1 MGAYP
6 RLHCP
11 SLFPRPRS
19 HPETSSGA
27 LCKPH
32 LGAIPTPSSYPTVLN
47 PASQGRNR
55 YLSHLYDR
63 GRHINLSLSPPRQ
76 QAPTPLLTQNH
87 PLPNPNHHHAPR
99 RPLHPR
105 RPLRPGYR
113 PARSNR
119 HHRDPHRSHH
129 HVRGPNG
136 TRQPANPPQRAPHAH
151 WRWPVGGTR
160 PSSTSTPPTLR
171 RRRWC

>member
-63 GRHINLSLSPPRQ
+63 GRHINLSLSPPRR
-76 QAPTPLLTQNH
+76 QAPIPPLTQNH

-99 RPLHPR
+99 H
-105 RPLRPGYR
+105 PLRPGYR

-119 HHRDPHRSHH
+119 HHRDPHGSHH

-136 TRQPANPPQRAPHAH
+136 TRQPLTLLNAPLMLIGAGPWAVRDPRPHQPPLP
-151 WRWPVGGTR
+151 
-160 PSSTSTPPTLR
+160 
-171 RRRWC
+171 